1 MSYLSVKQLNKHY
14 GQTQVFENIDFS
26 ADEGELV
33 TLLGPS
39 GCGKSTLLRC
49 LAGLTPVDS
58 GQILLQGQNLVPLA
72 PQQRGIGMV
81 FQSYALFP
89 NMTVDG
95 NVAFGLKMQKLP
107 ADEIRRRVA
116 EVLDLVELREY
127 ATRYPHQLSGGQ
139 SQRVALARSLVTQP
153 RLLLLDEPLS
163 ALDARIRK
171 HLRDQI
177 RRIQQELR
185 LTAIFV
191 THDQEEA
198 LTLSDRVVLMNKGKI
213 VQNGTAQILYTQPIN
228 AFAAGFIGSYN
239 VLSAQQAGLLTGR
252 TWQGQVAI
260 RPESIVLV
268 PAGQGI
274 DATITSHSL
283 LGNVIR
289 YHVKALGF
297 ELLVDVLNRSV
308 ADLHP
313 NGAQVGLQL
322 DITTLCEVA

>member
-213 VQNGTAQILYTQPIN
+213 VQNGTAEILYTQPIN

-289 YHVKALGF
+289 YHVQTLGF

-313 NGAQVGLQL
+313 NGALVGLQL

>member
-213 VQNGTAQILYTQPIN
+213 VQNGTAEILYTQPIN

-283 LGNVIR
+283 LGNLIR
-289 YHVKALGF
+289 YHVQALGF